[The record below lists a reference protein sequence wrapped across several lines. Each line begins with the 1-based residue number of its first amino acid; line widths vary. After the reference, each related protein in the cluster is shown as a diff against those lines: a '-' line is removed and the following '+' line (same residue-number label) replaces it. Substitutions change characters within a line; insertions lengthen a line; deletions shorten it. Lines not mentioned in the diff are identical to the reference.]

1 MLYECVGLGLVGG
14 CLPLHQVMLDFNTLL
29 AAEHSLSGYEVI
41 IIFLV
46 GAVAQCIL
54 QIAFYCVLSELI
66 CMNSF

>member
-1 MLYECVGLGLVGG
+1 
-14 CLPLHQVMLDFNTLL
+14 MLDFNALL

-66 CMNSF
+66 CMNSFNLSE